1 MQKKTKL
8 DFTHL
13 GKLKEITIVSQYT
26 DIKEIKLEGFNF
38 QKMYEE
44 YMDRNNYKYDKNC
57 FIQFGDYIREIVING
72 DFETKDEQEIYDE
85 YDKILTED
93 YPMPSQSVDYTLFIA
108 DKEINI

>member
-8 DFTHL
+8 DFTHF

-44 YMDRNNYKYDKNC
+44 YMDRNNYKYDKNL
-57 FIQFGDYIREIVING
+57 
-72 DFETKDEQEIYDE
+72 ET
-85 YDKILTED
+85 LA
-93 YPMPSQSVDYTLFIA
+93 SLCSSLFSLLA
-108 DKEINI
+108 

>member
-8 DFTHL
+8 DFTHF
-13 GKLKEITIVSQYT
+13 GKL
-26 DIKEIKLEGFNF
+26 
-38 QKMYEE
+38 
-44 YMDRNNYKYDKNC
+44 
-57 FIQFGDYIREIVING
+57 IQFGDYIREIVING
-72 DFETKDEQEIYDE
+72 DFETKEEQELYDE

>member
-8 DFTHL
+8 DFTHF

-44 YMDRNNYKYDKNC
+44 YMDRNNY
-57 FIQFGDYIREIVING
+57 
-72 DFETKDEQEIYDE
+72 
-85 YDKILTED
+85 
-93 YPMPSQSVDYTLFIA
+93 
-108 DKEINI
+108 